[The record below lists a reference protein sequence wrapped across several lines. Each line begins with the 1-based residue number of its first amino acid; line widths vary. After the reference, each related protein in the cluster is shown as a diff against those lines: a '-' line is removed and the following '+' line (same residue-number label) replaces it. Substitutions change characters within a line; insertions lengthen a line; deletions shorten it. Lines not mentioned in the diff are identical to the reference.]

1 MLLIAVVG
9 LARSGKDTVAGILAE
24 KYGFEH
30 LDFYRDVIV
39 PLMKEQGLKPTKAN
53 AASFGDQ
60 MRARFGMGVFG
71 EKMAQKL
78 KGKERVVVTGARSL
92 DELKSLEKIAQTFY
106 IVRVEAPEEQR
117 FSRRSERE
125 PVEREVFFS
134 RDSGDL
140 RKKGL
145 GEVLRAADFF
155 VENTG
160 SIAELEKKLESLME
174 RIK

>member
-1 MLLIAVVG
+1 MLVVAVVG

-30 LDFYRDVIV
+30 FDFYRDVIV

-92 DELKSLEKIAQTFY
+92 AELRSLEEVAQSFY
-106 IVRVEAPEEQR
+106 IVRVEAPENQR
-117 FSRRSERE
+117 FGRRSGLE
-125 PVEREVFFS
+125 PAGKEAFFS
-134 RDSGDL
+134 RDSDDL
-140 RKKGL
+140 RRKGL

-160 SIAELEKKLESLME
+160 SIAELEKKLEGLME